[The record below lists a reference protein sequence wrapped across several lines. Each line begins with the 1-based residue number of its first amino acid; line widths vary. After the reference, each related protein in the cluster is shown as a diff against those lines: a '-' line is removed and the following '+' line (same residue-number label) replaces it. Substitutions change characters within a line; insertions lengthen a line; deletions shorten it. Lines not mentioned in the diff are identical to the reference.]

1 MERRNNELRP
11 YTEGS
16 RRNIVTVNLQERIM
30 LTETSYVMDKE
41 TFKELQN
48 VSEDFDESLTKETG
62 NSNSGSPGI
71 LNNYNS
77 DADDSNSSEG
87 VSLNRVGFWVAWVAW
102 VLWVCGFITWVCE
115 FLCGFKN

>member
-1 MERRNNELRP
+1 MERRNIELRP

-16 RRNIVTVNLQERIM
+16 RRKYSDCNLQERIT
-30 LTETSYVMDKE
+30 LTETTYVMDKE

-71 LNNYNS
+71 RNDYNS
-77 DADDSNSSEG
+77 DADDSNSSEDTSDMDQIIAYQDRTSRRG
-87 VSLNRVGFWVAWVAW
+87 RGIS
-102 VLWVCGFITWVCE
+102 I
-115 FLCGFKN
+115 